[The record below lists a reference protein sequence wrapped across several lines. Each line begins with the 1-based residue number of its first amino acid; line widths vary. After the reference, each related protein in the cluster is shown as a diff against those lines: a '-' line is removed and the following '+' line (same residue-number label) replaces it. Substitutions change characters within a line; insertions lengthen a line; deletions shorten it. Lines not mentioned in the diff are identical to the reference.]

1 MSSSKRKD
9 KTTLTNKQRQDIVTY
24 KSKHPSITNVELVD
38 WVKKEFK
45 LDVHPST
52 IGRLIKNK
60 DDIRNNPTT
69 KRQRTV
75 QHPELEN
82 ALLEWVLQNQER
94 VILSDAILIEKAK
107 TFAQMLEIPDLK
119 FSQGWLYKFKQRHGL
134 GQVKKHGEDA
144 SVDDAVVA
152 AAIPQLKELLKEY
165 DLRDIYNMDET
176 GLFYR
181 YHKLDCIRYYLTLLT
196 SFFLVSNLIQLWRL
210 NVLKEKK
217 KI

>member
-1 MSSSKRKD
+1 KMSSSKRKD

-60 DDIRNNPTT
+60 DDIGNNPTT

-94 VILSDAILIEKAK
+94 
-107 TFAQMLEIPDLK
+107 
-119 FSQGWLYKFKQRHGL
+119 
-134 GQVKKHGEDA
+134 
-144 SVDDAVVA
+144 
-152 AAIPQLKELLKEY
+152 
-165 DLRDIYNMDET
+165 
-176 GLFYR
+176 
-181 YHKLDCIRYYLTLLT
+181 
-196 SFFLVSNLIQLWRL
+196 
-210 NVLKEKK
+210 
-217 KI
+217 

>member
-24 KSKHPSITNVELVD
+24 KNKHSNITNVELVD

-45 LDVHPST
+45 LDVHSST

-60 DDIRNNPTT
+60 DDIRNNPTV

-75 QHPELEN
+75 QYPELEN

-119 FSQGWLYKFKQRHGL
+119 FSQGWLYKFKKRHKL
-134 GQVKKHGEDA
+134 RRVKKHGEDA
-144 SVDDAVVA
+144 SVNDAVVA
-152 AAIPQLKELLKEY
+152 AAIPQLKEL
-165 DLRDIYNMDET
+165 
-176 GLFYR
+176 
-181 YHKLDCIRYYLTLLT
+181 
-196 SFFLVSNLIQLWRL
+196 
-210 NVLKEKK
+210 
-217 KI
+217 